1 MIIGSGAVPSEP
13 CSNTRDHAKSDQHL
27 HAMSL
32 LQREHVAS
40 NGPSSSTSAAPIVVA
55 LTTLP
60 DERARLRKK
69 VDGLFHS
76 KGEVVIP

>member
-1 MIIGSGAVPSEP
+1 
-13 CSNTRDHAKSDQHL
+13 
-27 HAMSL
+27 MSL

-60 DERARLRKK
+60 DEERACKAKK
-69 VDGLFHS
+69 EGGCYLFHS
-76 KGEVVIP
+76 KGEDVIL